1 MKEEEKAEVTQ
12 HARIVGGI
20 DEVVTEWLRHVLVD
34 LSVEVA
40 VEDVEFGTVE
50 HGVEGI
56 QTHDALPLHIR
67 TRFVLIDERL
77 APLQRHDLLE
87 ISTRTTRTQAS
98 MNGDVVFSRVL

>member
-56 QTHDALPLHIR
+56 QTHDALSLHIR

-87 ISTRTTRTQAS
+87 ISTRTQAS
-98 MNGDVVFSRVL
+98 R